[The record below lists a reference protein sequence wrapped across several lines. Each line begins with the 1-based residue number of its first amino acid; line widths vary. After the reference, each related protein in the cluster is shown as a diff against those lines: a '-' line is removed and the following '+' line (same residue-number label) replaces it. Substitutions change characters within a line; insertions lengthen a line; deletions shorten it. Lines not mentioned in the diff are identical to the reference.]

1 MEKILACLSPSPSN
15 PKILRAAAD
24 MARADRELIA
34 LFVETPDFSRLS
46 AKDRQRLQEHTQ
58 EAIRLGAR
66 VQTVSG
72 DDVAFQVAEY
82 ARMSGIRKIVLGQS
96 DFKSSLLP
104 SQTSLPDRLA
114 EYLPDAEIHVIPDRR
129 RGLYFPPRRETVSRR
144 RIGIDIVVTLAM
156 LTAATLCRRISSAT
170 S

>member
-72 DDVAFQVAEY
+72 DDVAFQIAEY
-82 ARMSGIRKIVLGQS
+82 ARLSEIEIIVLGQS
-96 DFKSSLLP
+96 DFSSLRRYSKP
-104 SQTSLPDRLA
+104 TLPDRLA
-114 EYLPDAEIHVIPDRR
+114 ELLPDAEIHVYGDDIAAPGMNEGGMV
-129 RGLYFPPRRETVSRR
+129 RG
-144 RIGIDIVVTLAM
+144 I
-156 LTAATLCRRISSAT
+156 
-170 S
+170 